1 MRQPECVAVSVLRAA
16 AVVCILF
23 CHLFEA
29 YGAAGSGLF
38 YVGVPMFFAI
48 SGFLYGKR
56 TITNWRQWVLR
67 RMMKLYL
74 PYLLFIVPVLLLYF
88 VFKPGEMPVS
98 AACMYLFNLQGFSGS
113 VVGLNHLWFVTAIM
127 ACYMLLPCLQ
137 RLQRQRTLALLLS
150 WLFFLLLYIFFN
162 GRFYWLPLYSIVY
175 FSALSHLKTSWC
187 AAMAVL
193 CLQAFCP
200 GLDEAVRYSLVR
212 NLVGLLIVFSTL
224 ILYVKSGKNSLSRSV
239 KWLSDISYP
248 LYLVHNLL
256 MVGPFSLSRATP
268 YTCLNVSLML
278 ACSLGLALLL
288 QRVAYFAGKKF

>member
-1 MRQPECVAVSVLRAA
+1 MGFEKDDEIISSLSVVHSPGVVAVFCFQARRNACFSGLYVFVQLARFLRECCRIESS
-16 AVVCILF
+16 VVC
-23 CHLFEA
+23 H
-29 YGAAGSGLF
+29 GHNG
-38 YVGVPMFFAI
+38 
-48 SGFLYGKR
+48 
-56 TITNWRQWVLR
+56 
-67 RMMKLYL
+67 
-74 PYLLFIVPVLLLYF
+74 LLYASS
-88 VFKPGEMPVS
+88 VSS
-98 AACMYLFNLQGFSGS
+98 AASKAADFSLT
-113 VVGLNHLWFVTAIM
+113 VE
-127 ACYMLLPCLQ
+127 
-137 RLQRQRTLALLLS
+137 
-150 WLFFLLLYIFFN
+150 LYVFFN